1 MRWVRD
7 YHPQA
12 DQNKLYRQA
21 LIITLGGNL
30 SLAVAKGIVA
40 AISGSAAIFSDAANS
55 ISDVVYSLLMVLG
68 SVGGHATAGP
78 FPPPGTCPL

>member
-21 LIITLGGNL
+21 LVITLVGNL
-30 SLAVAKGIVA
+30 LLAIIKGIVA
-40 AISGSAAIFSDAANS
+40 YISQSAAI
-55 ISDVVYSLLMVLG
+55 LL
-68 SVGGHATAGP
+68 
-78 FPPPGTCPL
+78 